1 LHQQN
6 KHQSGYDFKVLTQ
19 AVPELTP
26 FVFENKF
33 GTQTID
39 FADPKAVK
47 ILNTAILKVDYEIDY
62 WEFPDAHLC
71 PPIPGRVDYIHH
83 LADLIKPYTF
93 KNPVEVLDL
102 GTGATAIYSLLGNAV
117 YNWKF
122 VATDVDAK
130 ALSNAKTIVDKNHLN
145 DSIAFRLQSDASH
158 ILKIILT
165 AKDVFMLSMCNPPF
179 YKNELEA
186 HQATTRKLDGL
197 GINKNAGIRNFSGTT
212 NELCYPGG
220 EKAFLHTYLYE
231 SSLFKSNCFWFT
243 SLVSNKDLV
252 KSMQKSLKKLGA
264 TNIKVINMQLGNKV
278 SRVVAWTFLNKDEQ
292 KDWLL

>member
-1 LHQQN
+1 MHQQN

-47 ILNTAILKVDYEIDY
+47 VLNTAILKADYEIDY

-93 KNPVEVLDL
+93 KNPVEVLDI
-102 GTGATAIYSLLGNAV
+102 GTGVTAIYPILGNAV
-117 YNWKF
+117 YKWKF
-122 VATDVDAK
+122 VATDLDAK
-130 ALSNAKTIVDKNHLN
+130 VLQNAKTIVDKNKLTE
-145 DSIAFRLQSDASH
+145 SIEFRLQIDASH
-158 ILKIILT
+158 ILKNIIT
-165 AKDVFMLSMCNPPF
+165 ATDAFMLSMCNPPF
-179 YKNELEA
+179 YKNEQEA
-186 HQATTRKLDGL
+186 HQATTRKLEGL
-197 GINKNAGIRNFSGTT
+197 GKNKNGVIRNFSGTA
-212 NELCYPGG
+212 NELCYQGG

-231 SSLFKSNCFWFT
+231 SSLFKSNCFWYT
-243 SLVSNKDLV
+243 SLVSDKDLI

-264 TNIKVINMQLGNKV
+264 RDVKVINMQLGNKV

>member
-1 LHQQN
+1 LHQRN
-6 KHQSGYDFKVLTQ
+6 KHQSSYDFKVLTQ

-26 FVFENKF
+26 FVFENKY

-47 ILNTAILKVDYEIDY
+47 ILNRAIIKVDYEIDY

-83 LADLIKPYTF
+83 LADLIKPFTF

-102 GTGATAIYSLLGNAV
+102 GTGATAIYPILGKAV

-130 ALSNAKTIVDKNHLN
+130 ALQNAKTIVDKNKLTK
-145 DSIAFRLQSDASH
+145 SIEFRLQTDESH
-158 ILKIILT
+158 ILKNIMT
-165 AKDVFMLSMCNPPF
+165 ATDAFMLSMCNPPF
-179 YKNELEA
+179 YKNEQEA
-186 HQATTRKLDGL
+186 HQATTRKLEGL
-197 GINKNAGIRNFSGTT
+197 GKNKNGVIRNFSGTA
-212 NELCYPGG
+212 NELCYQGG

-231 SSLFKSNCFWFT
+231 SSLFKSNCFWYT

-252 KSMQKSLKKLGA
+252 KSIQKSLIKLGA
-264 TNIKVINMQLGNKV
+264 TEVKIINMQLGNKV
-278 SRVVAWTFLNKDEQ
+278 SRLVAWTFLNKDEQ